1 MMKHNEL
8 NVLYED
14 NHIIVVIKPE
24 NVLSQE
30 DITHEEDMLSI
41 IKEYIKETKKKEG
54 NVYLGLVHRLD
65 RRVGGVM
72 VFAKTSKAASRLSSD
87 IRDHNFKKEY
97 LAIVKGNVEKNGRL
111 VNYLKKEDNKAI
123 VCSEVEGKESIL
135 DYIVLKRFEKDNI
148 DYTILKINLLTGRY
162 NQIRSQLAY
171 FGYPIVC
178 DYKYGYKGENFNDVL
193 GLFCYKI
200 SFNHPTKKEKITFD
214 YLPNWG
220 IWENLKGVDLSEK

>member
-1 MMKHNEL
+1 MMRHNEL
-8 NVLYED
+8 NILYED

-24 NVLSQE
+24 GVLSQE
-30 DITHEEDMLSI
+30 DYTHEKDMLTI

-87 IRDHNFKKEY
+87 IRNHDFNKEY
-97 LAIVKGNVEKNGRL
+97 LAIVKGDVKNDGRL
-111 VNYLKKEDNKAI
+111 INYLKKEDNRA
-123 VCSEVEGKESIL
+123 VVASNEEGKESIL
-135 DYIVLKRFEKDNI
+135 DYMVLKRFKKDNV
-148 DYTILKINLLTGRY
+148 DYTVLKINLITGRY
-162 NQIRSQLAY
+162 NQIRSQLSY
-171 FGYPIVC
+171 FGYPIVG

-220 IWENLKGVDLSEK
+220 IWKNLKGVDLNEK